1 MKSTRIKVLMRYIV
15 RAIFTRFGI
24 WLIIESEIY
33 RCHTDVDSGVV
44 FAEYGVDK
52 VFHNNHRP
60 CPERTTLSL
69 SRAGRIHYRFE
80 IEVSEPDHFYH

>member
-1 MKSTRIKVLMRYIV
+1 MLMRYIV

-52 VFHNNHRP
+52 VFHNNHRL
-60 CPERTTLSL
+60 CPRTDHIIPVPGRKNSL
-69 SRAGRIHYRFE
+69 SI
-80 IEVSEPDHFYH
+80 

>member
-1 MKSTRIKVLMRYIV
+1 MLMRYIV

-60 CPERTTLSL
+60 CPRMDHIIPVPGRKNSL
-69 SRAGRIHYRFE
+69 SI
-80 IEVSEPDHFYH
+80 